1 MATIPSSS
9 SINFSHRN
17 LNILTVASAIGAA
30 VVLVLY
36 FMDSRELLGVSIW
49 EKPLKFLI
57 SSAVYGATFSWFYS
71 LVAKAKKAARR
82 LGDAIAALLA
92 IELVVIIGLAAAG
105 YTSHFNVSSGFLIFT
120 WSVMATAISMV
131 WMATFGLGALI
142 WRTTKTSSLIR
153 AGIRWGVATSLFGM
167 GIAFTMTSPT
177 SDQLDD
183 YQGIAGAHTV
193 GAADGGEGLPFLGW
207 STVAGDLRISHF
219 FGLHALQVLPVVAV
233 LLALAITNART
244 QKALL
249 HGAAVFYALTVVVLY
264 VQALAGQSIV
274 APSSE
279 TMIAFAA
286 SASIAII
293 FGLLVRLLS
302 KPEQELSITSN

>member
-1 MATIPSSS
+1 MATITGSNK
-9 SINFSHRN
+9 INLTHRN
-17 LNILTVASAIGAA
+17 LNILSIASALGA
-30 VVLVLY
+30 VVALVLY
-36 FMDSRELLGVSIW
+36 FLDSRELLGVSIW

-57 SSAVYGATFSWFYS
+57 SSAIYGATFSWFYS
-71 LVAKAKKAARR
+71 LAEKAQKAARR
-82 LGDAIAALLA
+82 LGNAIAVLLA

-131 WMATFGLGALI
+131 WIATFGIGALI
-142 WRTTKTSSLIR
+142 WRTTRTGSLIR

-177 SDQLDD
+177 SEQLDD

-193 GAADGGEGLPFLGW
+193 GATDGGEGLPFLGW

-233 LLALAITNART
+233 LTAIAITNTRT
-244 QKALL
+244 QRALL
-249 HGAAVFYALTVVVLY
+249 HSAAVFYALTVVVLY

-274 APSSE
+274 APTSE
-279 TMIAFAA
+279 TLIAFAA
-286 SASIAII
+286 SAAIAII

-302 KPEQELSITSN
+302 KPEVVLETSSK